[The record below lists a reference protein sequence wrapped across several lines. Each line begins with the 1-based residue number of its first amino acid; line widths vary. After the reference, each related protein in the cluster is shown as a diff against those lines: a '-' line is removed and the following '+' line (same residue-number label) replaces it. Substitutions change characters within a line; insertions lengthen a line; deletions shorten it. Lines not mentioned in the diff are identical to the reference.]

1 MNQIDN
7 YIYDLDDDNV
17 DNVNLPKI
25 QKTSSA
31 LSISEL
37 TDELTISGT
46 CMTDFNRVSRST
58 QTTINEIVDLKNV
71 KTEYKNLN
79 RNLKTVYGAITMGY
93 NKKVNESVL
102 ELHNSIIQ
110 QLLQIEK
117 AYKQNVNTIRQAYHT
132 ELINFKIQFKNRQDE
147 SLKSAHDKQLTKIL
161 SEKQFYIDENAK
173 LKKLVNDQSSKIF
186 RLKYILVQKYPG
198 KVKQLFSD
206 KNNDIN
212 DILDP
217 RDLQVESAMQHLQIE
232 KLKKDNEIRILK
244 KKLIKMNKELN
255 SKLEDESEF
264 ISIAKH
270 KNIINKMQ
278 EEFEVNKSKIEQ
290 EKNREIE
297 RLYVES
303 KKLKSIYE
311 AQLLS
316 LRKMQNKTNIGHVLE
331 RQNKILELSRMFLPR
346 IVNQNPTLSS
356 SQIDTKDEDNSIYN
370 SNSNIFKKNDNI
382 DESVNNT
389 ILTKINKN
397 IYIMEKE
404 NSILLKS
411 SNNKNISV
419 RPFSSYFPSEFVRK
433 KK

>member
-1 MNQIDN
+1 
-7 YIYDLDDDNV
+7 
-17 DNVNLPKI
+17 
-25 QKTSSA
+25 
-31 LSISEL
+31 
-37 TDELTISGT
+37 
-46 CMTDFNRVSRST
+46 
-58 QTTINEIVDLKNV
+58 
-71 KTEYKNLN
+71 
-79 RNLKTVYGAITMGY
+79 
-93 NKKVNESVL
+93 
-102 ELHNSIIQ
+102 
-110 QLLQIEK
+110 
-117 AYKQNVNTIRQAYHT
+117 
-132 ELINFKIQFKNRQDE
+132 
-147 SLKSAHDKQLTKIL
+147 
-161 SEKQFYIDENAK
+161 
-173 LKKLVNDQSSKIF
+173 
-186 RLKYILVQKYPG
+186 
-198 KVKQLFSD
+198 
-206 KNNDIN
+206 
-212 DILDP
+212 
-217 RDLQVESAMQHLQIE
+217 
-232 KLKKDNEIRILK
+232 
-244 KKLIKMNKELN
+244 MNKELN

-356 SQIDTKDEDNSIYN
+356 SQIDTKDEDNSIYKSRKN
-370 SNSNIFKKNDNI
+370 SKINLINQNSIEKLNFHNMSNETGNTNLMYNIDNNSLSNKNRKNSLTNDNILKNSSNSNIFKKNDNI